1 MSRRA
6 KLLIVLIA
14 ALVILK
20 LVGDQLS
27 ETPDSE

>member
-20 LVGDQLS
+20 LVADQLS
-27 ETPDSE
+27 ETPESE